1 MNAGGTSRGMLARSR
16 IALSFIFFLWG
27 CGYAMWGV
35 HIPTVQ
41 ARLDVEPAIL
51 GLALLALGVGAV
63 LGQPMTGFVIARVG
77 SRASTVSGALLFA
90 VIFPT
95 PILAPNVPC
104 LFLATFAFGLS
115 AGIAFVALNTQ
126 ASEIEVARGR
136 PTMSSFHGF
145 FSLGALAGSASGGA
159 IVAAGWGDG
168 SGAVA
173 TAAAMIVVIAI
184 AAFFLLPSGAPT
196 ARAGP
201 AFALPSRPVLVLAA
215 IAFLCNMIEGA
226 VMDWSALLLAVD
238 KGASPGAAATG
249 LVMYTAAMAL
259 CRLAGGSFVQILG
272 ERTIVTLGALLM
284 AVGIAVA
291 VLATLPFVSALGFGL
306 VGVGAANNV
315 PVLIGA
321 AGRAAGVVPSVG
333 VAAVGTAA
341 LVGFLISPPLIGFV
355 ANLAGLSVGVGLLA
369 VVAIAGAAASASR
382 R

>member
-136 PTMSSFHGF
+136 PTMSSFHEF
-145 FSLGALAGSASGGA
+145 FQPRRSRWFRQRRRHRGGRLGRRLGCGRDRRRNDRRHSHRSLLLVAEWSAYGK
-159 IVAAGWGDG
+159 
-168 SGAVA
+168 
-173 TAAAMIVVIAI
+173 
-184 AAFFLLPSGAPT
+184 
-196 ARAGP
+196 
-201 AFALPSRPVLVLAA
+201 SRP
-215 IAFLCNMIEGA
+215 
-226 VMDWSALLLAVD
+226 
-238 KGASPGAAATG
+238 
-249 LVMYTAAMAL
+249 
-259 CRLAGGSFVQILG
+259 
-272 ERTIVTLGALLM
+272 
-284 AVGIAVA
+284 GI
-291 VLATLPFVSALGFGL
+291 
-306 VGVGAANNV
+306 
-315 PVLIGA
+315 
-321 AGRAAGVVPSVG
+321 RAAKPSC
-333 VAAVGTAA
+333 ACARCHC
-341 LVGFLISPPLIGFV
+341 
-355 ANLAGLSVGVGLLA
+355 LSLQYD
-369 VVAIAGAAASASR
+369 
-382 R
+382 